1 MPFLRS
7 SPFSMAQRLCEWL
20 RRASSR
26 SNQFCVIISPTP
38 TKKSGRLA
46 RSRPDFM
53 MSIQSHPMRQ
63 LSLRSRGG
71 FFLRRSRDFLHGR
84 SSISRSGA
92 TTAALRSRAARGG
105 WLAAADRLSLARGR
119 STGGGARSR
128 SGLGAAGRMMM
139 LMTALR
145 LRSLAATN
153 LRGFA
158 AVTGFSGTAESGQD
172 GQGYAERNQLHRT
185 THVVSLSLHYDG
197 PTSRPGSIE
206 VNKHSP
212 HGSTVQDDSRPT
224 LPGR

>member
-1 MPFLRS
+1 
-7 SPFSMAQRLCEWL
+7 
-20 RRASSR
+20 
-26 SNQFCVIISPTP
+26 
-38 TKKSGRLA
+38 
-46 RSRPDFM
+46 M
-53 MSIQSHPMRQ
+53 MSTQSHPRWQ

-84 SSISRSGA
+84 SSSSRSGA

-128 SGLGAAGRMMM
+128 SGLGAARC
-139 LMTALR
+139 LLAALD

-153 LRGFA
+153 LRGLA

-172 GQGYAERNQLHRT
+172 GQGYAQRNQLHRT